1 MSKKVFIISLIVLLL
16 VAIIGY
22 SAYFVIK
29 NKEKSTPTKTL
40 NEIAT
45 CIQNKDYSAMYKLIT
60 ESSQDNISEDQ
71 FIDRHKNI
79 YDGISMKDY
88 KIDVISETEQED
100 GSYIVDYNV
109 FMDTVSVG
117 EIKFATTSKFIKN
130 KETKKYE
137 IEWSSKFIFPDLED
151 TDKVRVKTVESKRG
165 QILDRNRRMLAGF
178 GEVSSIGLV
187 PGKMNDETY
196 EDDIVKIAEL
206 LDISSESIEKTLSA
220 SWVKDDTF
228 VPLKKVS
235 VDNQDLKQQLLEI
248 KGIKITKVTERVYPY
263 AEAIAHLIGYVQS
276 VTAEDLEKNPD
287 KGYTSISIIGKAGL
301 EKQYEDKLRGK
312 DGKEIYIESSSG
324 NRKSTIGKI
333 DVQNGEDVR
342 LTIDIDIQKQLYNEL
357 KEDKGFFVVMQP
369 KTGELLALVSTPS
382 YDNNQF
388 IYGMGTEKWKLLSED
403 PKNPMLTRY
412 TRTYCPGSTF
422 KPITAAIGLTT
433 GKLSEDDTFNY
444 NGLSWQKGSGWG
456 DYYITTLTAYD
467 SAKNIRN
474 ALIHSD
480 NIFFAQAAL
489 KIGTDTFTEELKK
502 IGFGEVLNLNLGL
515 STSQISN
522 SGEIKKE
529 VALADSGYGQGEI
542 LVNPVHMASIYSAFI
557 NDGNMIKPYL
567 EYKEDKTP
575 EILRENAF
583 SKDAANIVKE
593 DLIQVIENPE
603 GTATD
608 MRINGITLAGKTG
621 TAELKV
627 SKEEEANTLGWFDL
641 ITIDENTDKQYVIV
655 SMVEDARELGG
666 SHYLIKKL
674 RNLF

>member
-1 MSKKVFIISLIVLLL
+1 MSKKGFIISLVILLL
-16 VAIIGY
+16 VAVIGY
-22 SAYFVIK
+22 SLFFIIK

-40 NEIAT
+40 KEIAT
-45 CIQNKDYSAMYKLIT
+45 CIQNKDYTAMYKLIT

-88 KIDVISETEQED
+88 KIDVVSEVEQEE

-109 FMDTVSVG
+109 SMDTVSVG
-117 EIKFATTSKFIKN
+117 EIKFASTSKFIKN
-130 KETKKYE
+130 KETKQYE
-137 IEWSSKFIFPDLED
+137 LEWSSKFIFPDLED
-151 TDKVRVKTVESKRG
+151 TDKVRVKTVEAKRG

-178 GEVSSIGLV
+178 GEVSSVGLV

-196 EDDIVKIAEL
+196 ESDIAKIAEL
-206 LDISSESIEKTLSA
+206 LDISAESIEKTLSA

-235 VDNQDLKQQLLEI
+235 VDNQDLKQQLLEV

-263 AEAIAHLIGYVQS
+263 AEAISHLIGYVQS

-287 KGYTSISIIGKAGL
+287 KGYTSTSIMGKSGL

-312 DGKEIYIESSSG
+312 DGKEIFIESKSG

-333 DVQNGEDVR
+333 DVQNGEDIR

-357 KEDKGFFVVMQP
+357 KDDKGFFVVMQP

-388 IYGMGTEKWKLLSED
+388 IYGMGTEKWKSLSED
-403 PKNPMLTRY
+403 VNNPMLTRY

-433 GKLSEDDTFNY
+433 GKLSEDDIFNY

-456 DYYITTLTAYD
+456 DYYITTLTAYN

-489 KIGTDTFTEELKK
+489 KIGSDTFTQELKK

-542 LVNPVHMASIYSAFI
+542 LVNPVHMASIYSAFV

-567 EYKEDKTP
+567 EYKEEIAP

-583 SKDAANIVKE
+583 SKDAANIVKN

-608 MRINGITLAGKTG
+608 MRISGITLAGKTG
-621 TAELKV
+621 TAELKA

-641 ITIDENTDKQYVIV
+641 ITVDESTDKQYVIV

>member
-1 MSKKVFIISLIVLLL
+1 MSKKVFIISLIVLLV
-16 VAIIGY
+16 VAVIGY
-22 SAYFVIK
+22 SAYFIIQS
-29 NKEKSTPTKTL
+29 KEKSTPTKTL
-40 NEIAT
+40 NEIVS
-45 CIQNKDYSAMYKLIT
+45 CIQNEDYSAMYELIT
-60 ESSQDNISEDQ
+60 ESSKENISEDQ
-71 FIDRHKNI
+71 FIERHKNI
-79 YDGISMKDY
+79 YDGISMIDY
-88 KIDVISETEQED
+88 KMDINTEAEQED

-109 FMDTVSVG
+109 SINTASVG
-117 EIKFATTSKFIKN
+117 EINFTNTSKLIKN

-137 IEWSSKFIFPDLED
+137 LEWSSKFIFPDLED
-151 TDKVRVKTVESKRG
+151 TDKVRVKTVEAKRG

-178 GEVSSIGLV
+178 GEVSSVGLV
-187 PGKMNDETY
+187 PGKMNEETE
-196 EDDIVKIAEL
+196 EDIQKIAEL
-206 LDISSESIEKTLSA
+206 LDVSADSINKSLNA
-220 SWVKDDTF
+220 NWVKSDTF
-228 VPLKKVS
+228 VPVKKVAVS
-235 VDNQDLKQQLLEI
+235 NQELKEELLQI
-248 KGIKITKVTERVYPY
+248 PGIKITKVTERVYPY
-263 AEAIAHLIGYVQS
+263 SEAIAHLIGYVQS
-276 VTAEDLEKNPD
+276 VTAEDIEKNPD
-287 KGYTSISIIGKAGL
+287 KGYTSTSVIGKAGL
-301 EKQYEDKLRGK
+301 EKQYEDRLKGT
-312 DGKEIYIESSSG
+312 DGKEIYIENQSG
-324 NRKSTIGKI
+324 TRKSTIGEI
-333 DVQNGEDVR
+333 QVQNGEDIR
-342 LTIDIDIQKQLYNEL
+342 LTIDISIQQQLYNEL
-357 KEDKGFFVVMQP
+357 KDNKGLFVVMQP

-388 IYGMGTEKWKLLSED
+388 IYGMGTEKWKMFSED
-403 PKNPMLTRY
+403 ERNPMLTRY

-433 GKLSEDDTFNY
+433 GKLNENDTFNY

-456 DYYITTLTAYD
+456 DYYITTLTAYN

-489 KIGTDTFTEELKK
+489 KIGTATFTEELKK

-529 VALADSGYGQGEI
+529 VSLADSGYGQGEI
-542 LVNPVHMASIYSAFI
+542 LVNPVHMASIYSAFV

-567 EYKEDKTP
+567 EYKEDLSP

-583 SKDAANIVKE
+583 SSEAANIVKD

-608 MRINGITLAGKTG
+608 MKINGITLAGKTG

-627 SKEEEANTLGWFDL
+627 SKDEEANTLGWFNL
-641 ITIDENTDKQYVIV
+641 ITVDENTDKQYVIV
-655 SMVEDARELGG
+655 SMVEDARDLGG
-666 SHYLIKKL
+666 SHYLIRKL

>member
-1 MSKKVFIISLIVLLL
+1 MSKKVFIISLIVLLV

-22 SAYFVIK
+22 SAFFIIK
-29 NKEKSTPTKTL
+29 NKEKSTSTKTL

-88 KIDVISETEQED
+88 KIDVISEIEQED

-109 FMDTVSVG
+109 SMDTVSVG

-287 KGYTSISIIGKAGL
+287 KGYTSTSIIGKAGL

-312 DGKEIYIESSSG
+312 DGKEIYIE
-324 NRKSTIGKI
+324 
-333 DVQNGEDVR
+333 
-342 LTIDIDIQKQLYNEL
+342 
-357 KEDKGFFVVMQP
+357 
-369 KTGELLALVSTPS
+369 
-382 YDNNQF
+382 
-388 IYGMGTEKWKLLSED
+388 
-403 PKNPMLTRY
+403 
-412 TRTYCPGSTF
+412 
-422 KPITAAIGLTT
+422 
-433 GKLSEDDTFNY
+433 
-444 NGLSWQKGSGWG
+444 
-456 DYYITTLTAYD
+456 
-467 SAKNIRN
+467 
-474 ALIHSD
+474 
-480 NIFFAQAAL
+480 
-489 KIGTDTFTEELKK
+489 KIGRAH
-502 IGFGEVLNLNLGL
+502 V
-515 STSQISN
+515 
-522 SGEIKKE
+522 
-529 VALADSGYGQGEI
+529 
-542 LVNPVHMASIYSAFI
+542 
-557 NDGNMIKPYL
+557 
-567 EYKEDKTP
+567 
-575 EILRENAF
+575 
-583 SKDAANIVKE
+583 
-593 DLIQVIENPE
+593 
-603 GTATD
+603 
-608 MRINGITLAGKTG
+608 
-621 TAELKV
+621 
-627 SKEEEANTLGWFDL
+627 
-641 ITIDENTDKQYVIV
+641 
-655 SMVEDARELGG
+655 
-666 SHYLIKKL
+666 
-674 RNLF
+674 